1 MNVSVVVPTLG
12 LPSSVEKV
20 LESLISQSYFP
31 YEVIVVDSSLD
42 DSVLSVC
49 NDYRDRIKISYIKV
63 SSMFPGEARN
73 FGIKHCAGEI
83 VAILDS
89 KTIPIQSWLEIN
101 VNLLLS
107 AKHDVCF
114 GSTYYDAETAFQKI
128 LQACIYGTKPVE
140 TTPGSVLFKEKF
152 LQVGNFIE
160 GVRTG
165 DDLEWRDRI
174 RHMNISCYTHEQPT
188 LLYNSIS
195 KDLSQELKRAFTYGL
210 HSAKIDVKLR
220 MKIIIFGVVIV
231 LITLLI
237 PQWNNFV
244 GWESSNFYIPNIT
257 KSYFYFLSLFSAG
270 ILILYRQFSEPAK
283 RVWLKIIMTAM
294 FLLSSYLVLKWNA
307 AMANWVEESIY
318 YFPHITKIYLA
329 SLLLLGI
336 LYRGLYCPLTR
347 GIHTSYLFP
356 IRWLLVGIVGFI
368 IDIAKIPGYFI
379 GAILGLY
386 RIIK

>member
-42 DSVLSVC
+42 DSVVSVC
-49 NDYRDRIKISYIKV
+49 NDYRERIKISHIKV

-89 KTIPIQSWLEIN
+89 KTIPIKNWLEIN
-101 VNLLLS
+101 VSLLLS

-114 GSTYYDAETAFQKI
+114 GSTYYDAETSFQKI
-128 LQACIYGTKPVE
+128 LQACIYGAKPVE
-140 TTPGSVLFKEKF
+140 TTPGSVFFKEKF

-174 RHMNISCYTHEQPT
+174 RHMKISCYTHEEPT

-195 KDLSQELKRAFTYGL
+195 KDLSQELKRAFTYQL
-210 HSAKIDVKLR
+210 HGAKIDMQLR

-270 ILILYRQFSEPAK
+270 ILILSRQFSEPAK

-368 IDIAKIPGYFI
+368 MDIAKIPGYFI

>member
-63 SSMFPGEARN
+63 SRMFPGEARN

-114 GSTYYDAETAFQKI
+114 GSTYYDAETSFQKI

-140 TTPGSVLFKEKF
+140 TTPGSVFFKEKF

-174 RHMNISCYTHEQPT
+174 RHMKISCYTHEEPT

-210 HSAKIDVKLR
+210 HSAKIDVQLR
-220 MKIIIFGVVIV
+220 MKIIVFGVGIV
-231 LITLLI
+231 LMTLLI

-270 ILILYRQFSEPAK
+270 ILILYQQFSEPAK
-283 RVWLKIIMTAM
+283 RAWLKIIMTAM

-368 IDIAKIPGYFI
+368 IDIAKMPGYFI